1 MRLAL
6 NALFVLWC
14 LALLV
19 TGLASFVAARGLSAE
34 AGGTVALGL
43 SLLCA
48 FLLAIS
54 VALRVLL

>member
-1 MRLAL
+1 MRIAL

-14 LALLV
+14 VALLV
-19 TGLASFVAARGLSAE
+19 VGLLLFLTARELSGE
-34 AGGTVALGL
+34 SGGTVVLGL